1 MTSLSAVFVVQS
13 APSHTPATNDSFM
26 APGAVTTPLSTDTVG
41 NAAANSPQALQPTG
55 VRPGAHGRRVVD
67 RDLLKN
73 GKRPLASHPAKR
85 SANTKRQPPQDTVQ
99 AVCP

>member
-1 MTSLSAVFVVQS
+1 MTSWCAVFVVQS
-13 APSHTPATNDSFM
+13 VPSHTPATKDSFM
-26 APGAVTTPLSTDTVG
+26 APRAVTTPLSTDTVG

-55 VRPGAHGRRVVD
+55 VRPGAHGHVVVD

-73 GKRPLASHPAKR
+73 GKRPPASDPAKR

>member
-1 MTSLSAVFVVQS
+1 MTSWCAVFVVQS
-13 APSHTPATNDSFM
+13 APSHTPVTKDSIM
-26 APGAVTTPLSTDTVG
+26 APRAVTTPLSTDTVG

-55 VRPGAHGRRVVD
+55 VRPGAHGRVVVD

-73 GKRPLASHPAKR
+73 GKRPPASHPAKR